1 MSITMP
7 LSSSPPTTP
16 LSPRCEEISHVS
28 YTNFALSLFILL
40 GILVSYLP
48 QHIRIIRRRSSY
60 GLSPWFVLLGT
71 TSGTCAF
78 ANILVLP
85 KSRLDV
91 GCCRDVDGFACLA
104 GLLGIAQVGVQWSC
118 FTLILLLFLIFFP
131 REDTTIT
138 AIPSHPS
145 SPTRTT
151 AALAQTLPSTNDT
164 TTVFPPPESNIHHH
178 NDHVNDATTR
188 HPNGKPKSLLSSSE
202 SATHTH
208 LPPTYRLA
216 LAVTGISILHAV
228 LTMIVSGLVL
238 ILSPQNAQPLA
249 NILGLSSTLLASI
262 QYFPQIHTTWM
273 LGTVGSLSIPMMCI
287 QTPGSFVW
295 AGSLAARFG
304 IEGWSTWGVYLV
316 TGCLQGTL
324 LVMGIIFEY
333 RNWKNRKLVEEAEG
347 VGQQDSE
354 ETPLLGTRD

>member
-1 MSITMP
+1 M
-7 LSSSPPTTP
+7 
-16 LSPRCEEISHVS
+16 
-28 YTNFALSLFILL
+28 YLF
-40 GILVSYLP
+40 S
-48 QHIRIIRRRSSY
+48 
-60 GLSPWFVLLGT
+60 
-71 TSGTCAF
+71 
-78 ANILVLP
+78 
-85 KSRLDV
+85 
-91 GCCRDVDGFACLA
+91 
-104 GLLGIAQVGVQWSC
+104 
-118 FTLILLLFLIFFP
+118 LLLFLIFFP
-131 REDTTIT
+131 REDTTIST
-138 AIPSHPS
+138 ISSHPSS

-164 TTVFPPPESNIHHH
+164 TVFPPPESNVHHQNHHH

-188 HPNGKPKSLLSSSE
+188 HPNGKPQSLLSSSSE

-262 QYFPQIHTTWM
+262 QYFPQIHTTWV

-333 RNWKNRKLVEEAEG
+333 RNWKNRKLVEETEG
-347 VGQQDSE
+347 NSQGDSE